1 MKLHKQ
7 KKISLRATFRDGKW
21 ELLSGGEI
29 PVAEG
34 TVVEMSV
41 PESSITDQKY
51 LELMKSTSLIRIL
64 DRGTRLRAYLATKNL
79 EGVSDKKRACLFE
92 WPNWPDEI
100 ATDSIDSWSSGP
112 INFFELNIGPATE
125 KQFQDFDTS
134 NGGLWLYVQGGRAK
148 GLKSSQFE
156 FPDCV
161 SVENATSLNHAF
173 TILSEVYEPWRLS
186 HTGNVYDR
194 FFYQEADQKWY
205 PLSLLRDFTLAKE
218 EQKIAFNL
226 WRRFMAEMS
235 IA

>member
-7 KKISLRATFRDGKW
+7 KKISLRATLRDGKW

-34 TVVEMSV
+34 TIVEMSV
-41 PESSITDQKY
+41 PENSIVDDKY
-51 LELMKSTSLIRIL
+51 LELIKSTSLIRIL
-64 DRGTRLRAYLATKNL
+64 DRGTRLRAYLATKDF
-79 EGVSDKKRACLFE
+79 EGVSDKKRACLLE
-92 WPNWPDEI
+92 WPNWQNEI
-100 ATDSIDSWSSGP
+100 ATDSIDSWSTGP
-112 INFFELNIGPATE
+112 INFFELTIGPATE
-125 KQFQDFDTS
+125 RQSEDHDTS
-134 NGGLWLYVQGGRAK
+134 NGGLWLFTQGGRAK
-148 GLKSSQFE
+148 GLRSSQFIL
-156 FPDCV
+156 PDCI
-161 SVENATSLNHAF
+161 SVDNATSLNHAF

-194 FFYQEADQKWY
+194 FLYQETDKKWY

-226 WRRFMAEMS
+226 WQRFMAEMS